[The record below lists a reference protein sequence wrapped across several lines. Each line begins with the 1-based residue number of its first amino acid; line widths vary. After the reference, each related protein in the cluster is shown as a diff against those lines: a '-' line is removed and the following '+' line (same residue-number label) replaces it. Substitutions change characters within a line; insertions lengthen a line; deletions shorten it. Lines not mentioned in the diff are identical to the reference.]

1 MNAAD
6 PKVVQALQQATL
18 LELFALSTLIDRLM
32 ADPARL
38 AQIRLRLH
46 LGQAVRFLD
55 WRHPQM
61 PLRSAKVVALAKDHA
76 SVLED
81 GANRQ
86 WNLPYAAIEPFVSSP
101 TAATTAAG
109 KVIRRRSRRLT
120 SVTGIESTLDF
131 SDEGKVFRQSMV
143 DSGRARVNALQESLL
158 FAHEFALATSPAV
171 RARIQSSGPNANR
184 PEAGLL
190 RMLMSASMGVF
201 QRVWLSFGRGSSGEP
216 EAV

>member
-32 ADPARL
+32 AEPARL
-38 AQIRLRLH
+38 SQIRLRLH

-86 WNLPYAAIEPFVSSP
+86 WNLPYAAIEPTTDGTNPAPAPV
-101 TAATTAAG
+101 TAAAPTPTPRPVAQSKRDNFRSGDKVVFEDRLLQPHVGTIVRINRQTATIHTDDG
-109 KVIRRRSRRLT
+109 K
-120 SVTGIESTLDF
+120 
-131 SDEGKVFRQSMV
+131 
-143 DSGRARVNALQESLL
+143 AWRVS
-158 FAHEFALATSPAV
+158 F
-171 RARIQSSGPNANR
+171 
-184 PEAGLL
+184 GLL
-190 RMLMSASMGVF
+190 RNIVD
-201 QRVWLSFGRGSSGEP
+201 V
-216 EAV
+216 